1 MFKNKRIVYVTDVN
15 VMNEHIKYCLDYK
28 VYGHSPEWV
37 KLQRNPKMYYTLDI
51 LYTRLILRYAGNGNY
66 YTEYIFQ
73 LDGNKHAQ
81 TISGLRAFNLLQRM
95 SNKGV
100 IDLTGNPKYYDS
112 FYQRWKLGNIGGLVY
127 FNDKYMN
134 QRLDNCYEYD
144 MNNAYSWAMEQ
155 PMPNTKVLPR
165 MNDIV
170 KDNEIGF
177 RVMQRGLSSEM
188 YLYAVFEKGFFAEY
202 IFPAIESPF
211 KKFVDY
217 YYNKRK
223 KATGE
228 EREKM
233 KQIQN
238 YAIGYV
244 RRKNPFIHSCIL
256 SRCRFL
262 IESLTDDNTLYC
274 NTDSIISYG
283 RRIDLDAKI
292 GDNIGNFK
300 IKHTGQFAYTG
311 SGYQWNNEQPSVR
324 GKSKAWFDRAYPN
337 GFDIL
342 RDTLP
347 YIEANKYYYD
357 EKKGRII
364 ENGCTE
370 TESE

>member
-1 MFKNKRIVYVTDVN
+1 MFKNKRVVYVTDVN
-15 VMNEHIKYCLDYK
+15 IMNEHINYCLEHK
-28 VYGHSPEWV
+28 VYAPSVSWV
-37 KLQRNPKMYYTLDI
+37 GLQRCPKIYYTMDI
-51 LYTRLILRYAGNGNY
+51 LYTKLILRYAGNGNY

-73 LDGNKHAQ
+73 LDGSEHAQ

-100 IDLTGNPKYYDS
+100 VDLTGNSKYYDKD
-112 FYQRWKLGNIGGLVY
+112 FEQWKLGNIGGLVY
-127 FNDKYMN
+127 FNDTYMN

-155 PMPNTKVLPR
+155 DIPNTKVEPR
-165 MNDIV
+165 MNDTV

-177 RVMQRGLSSEM
+177 RVMQRGLSNEM
-188 YLYAVFEKGFFAEY
+188 YLYAVFEKGLFAEY
-202 IFPAIESPF
+202 IFPKQTSPF
-211 KKFVDY
+211 INFVKY
-217 YYNKRK
+217 YYEKRK
-223 KATGE
+223 KASGV

-238 YAIGYV
+238 YAIGYI

-262 IESLTDDNTLYC
+262 IESLTDDKTLYC

-283 RRIDLDAKI
+283 RRVDLDSKI
-292 GDNIGNFK
+292 GDNIGDFK
-300 IKHTGQFAYTG
+300 IKHTGQFAYNG
-311 SGYQWNNEQPSVR
+311 SGYQWNNEQPSIR
-324 GKSKAWFDRAYPN
+324 GKSKNWFKNAYPN

-342 RDTLP
+342 RDELP

-364 ENGCTE
+364 ENVST
-370 TESE
+370 